1 VYVFSYGSLLDPESL
16 SRTLPEVDLAAC
28 VPAVCRDYVRSFSV
42 AFPNDGSEADKAYFD
57 LHGARPDVVLF
68 CDIQPA
74 PRQRVNGI
82 CLPLDEIALEAL
94 RRRELRYDL
103 ADVTELTLAYPA
115 THARLS
121 GPVVT
126 FMGKS
131 RFTRPGDVDRGV
143 VSADYLETVEGG
155 AAYWDQRYPGFADD
169 YRATTVS
176 PDPSRV
182 VALTRVDHVP
192 SADEV

>member
-1 VYVFSYGSLLDPESL
+1 VHVFSYGSLTDPGSL

-28 VPAVCRDYVRSFSV
+28 VPAVCRDYARSFSV
-42 AFPNDGSEADKAYFD
+42 AFPNDGSETDKAYFD
-57 LHGARPDVVLF
+57 LRGGRPDVVLF
-68 CDIQPA
+68 CDIRPT

-103 ADVTELTLAYPA
+103 VDVTELTSAYPA
-115 THARLS
+115 AHAGLS

-126 FMGKS
+126 FIGKS
-131 RFTRPGDVDRGV
+131 RFTRPDDVARGM

-176 PDPSRV
+176 PDPTRV
-182 VALTRVDHVP
+182 VPLTRVYRVP
-192 SADEV
+192 SAEEV